1 MPTVTSDVFQ
11 DIYKLDIKTAKYI
24 LRDQHQSDTN
34 PSSLNGFKVNRKKY
48 PALNHSV
55 LFVYD
60 AHNSSL
66 VPLLLLPG
74 KSRDV
79 FYGGETLKDPSK
91 KLGEGSFGKV
101 KQALDHNG
109 NTLAVKIISSKK
121 DVSKNAKHEARITKL
136 LDKGYGHVER
146 HVDSVANHDKYMQ
159 KHYILMKYFPGA
171 KLCTISDKIAEIEQ
185 NIIQQYILKIGKDAF
200 NQRFKRDL
208 VFTQSVLKDIYK
220 NPGSIT
226 SVIDHLPN
234 IVKIDV
240 AAKIAKELEKIFSAS
255 IVHCDL
261 KGENILY
268 DIQTGNVYILDFGL
282 SCSVGEVHNYI
293 SGTRLYIDPY
303 IINELIKNKNFTKE
317 YTQDI
322 YALGMIF
329 EYDLKLKSLRI
340 EELDT
345 LINRMTNPD
354 PKLRPIIEEII
365 IKLNDIIEML
375 SIRKAVIEESPE
387 ADKTIIPQAARFI
400 THRHVTASPA
410 PQYLLR
416 DLGIPNTKMATPA
429 PRSHL
434 SQIRSKKQPQQITT
448 KYNPGFLYRVPI
460 ERMEQQKL
468 DPRLGPVIPGV
479 PRKMIR

>member
-11 DIYKLDIKTAKYI
+11 DIYKLDKITAKYI
-24 LRDQHQSDTN
+24 LRDQYQSDTN

-60 AHNSSL
+60 THSRSL
-66 VPLLLLPG
+66 VPLLFLPG
-74 KSRDV
+74 NSRDV
-79 FYGGETLKDPSK
+79 FYGSETLKAPSK

-101 KQALDHNG
+101 KQALDPNG
-109 NTLAVKIISSKK
+109 HILAVKIISSKE
-121 DVSKNAKHEARITKL
+121 DVSKSAKHEARITKL
-136 LDKGYGHVER
+136 LDKGCGHVER

-159 KHYILMKYFPGA
+159 KHYILLRYFPGT

-220 NPGSIT
+220 NPDSIT
-226 SVIDHLPN
+226 SIIDHLPN

-268 DIQTGNVYILDFGL
+268 DIKTGNVCILDFGL
-282 SCSVGEVHNYI
+282 SCSIGDIHNYI
-293 SGTRLYIDPY
+293 SGTRLYIDPD
-303 IINELIKNKNFTKE
+303 IIKEFTNNQQFCRE
-317 YTQDI
+317 HTQDI
-322 YALGMIF
+322 YALGVIF
-329 EYDLKLKSLRI
+329 EYDLKLKSLHI
-340 EELDT
+340 EDLDI
-345 LINRMTNPD
+345 LINKMTNPN
-354 PKLRPIIEEII
+354 PKLRPIIRDII
-365 IKLNDIIEML
+365 AKLNDIIEEL
-375 SIRKAVIEESPE
+375 AIKKTLVEESSE
-387 ADKTIIPQAARFI
+387 ADKTTKVII
-400 THRHVTASPA
+400 HRHVVASPA
-410 PQYLLR
+410 PQCLLK
-416 DLGIPNTKMATPA
+416 DLGIPNTKMTTPV
-429 PRSHL
+429 PGSHL
-434 SQIRSKKQPQQITT
+434 GQIRPHKKPHQAGC

-460 ERMEQQKL
+460 DRIDQQKKL